1 MTHNSKDGAPKL
13 VDKCTL
19 PLTGVG
25 VVDRVITDIGVF
37 DVGDDVIKLIKKTD
51 SVTFEEI
58 VQRSSAKIID
68 AR

>member
-1 MTHNSKDGAPKL
+1 MHP
-13 VDKCTL
+13 

-37 DVGDDVIKLIKKTD
+37 DVGDDVIKLIKKID

-58 VQRSSAKIID
+58 VQKFSKIID

>member
-1 MTHNSKDGAPKL
+1 L
-13 VDKCTL
+13 F
-19 PLTGVG
+19 
-25 VVDRVITDIGVF
+25 ITDIGVF
-37 DVGDDVIKLIKKTD
+37 DVGDDVIKLIKKID